1 MKLIIQLPCYN
12 EEETLGIAL
21 SALPRQLEGFDSVEW
36 LIVDDG
42 SQDGTLRVAREHG
55 VDHIVRFTRNQGL
68 AAAFTAGLDACLS
81 AGADVIV
88 NTDADN
94 QYSAESIPDL
104 VRPILTGSADMVVG
118 ARPVLSIGHFSA
130 TKKALQVLGSWVVR
144 AASSTQVPDAPSGF
158 RAFSRRAA
166 MQLNVFS
173 EYTYTLET
181 IIQAGQ
187 KRMAVASVPIKVNA
201 DLRPSR
207 LVRSIP
213 SYVGRSVL
221 VIGRIFITYK
231 PFVAFSTAGLLT
243 FLCGAALGIRF
254 LYYYVRGQGDGHVQS
269 VILSALLLGAGFF
282 LVVTGIMADLISVN
296 RKLLEKVDLRLR
308 RLELEERSGATEARR
323 AKLMRSTEPISLDRD
338 HHAPASKISL

>member
-1 MKLIIQLPCYN
+1 VKLIIQIPCYN
-12 EEETLGIAL
+12 EEQTLGIAL
-21 SALPRQLEGFDSVEW
+21 GDLPRQLEGFDSVEW
-36 LIVDDG
+36 LIIDDG
-42 SQDGTLRVAREHG
+42 SVDETVAVARQLG

-68 AAAFTAGLDACLS
+68 AAAFTAGLEASLR

-94 QYSAESIPDL
+94 QYSAASIPDL
-104 VRPILTGSADMVVG
+104 VRPILTGRADMVIG
-118 ARPVLSIGHFSA
+118 ARPITNIGHFST
-130 TKKALQVLGSWVVR
+130 TKKLLQRFGSWVVR
-144 AASSTQVPDAPSGF
+144 FASNTQVPDAPSGF

-187 KRMAVASVPIKVNA
+187 KRMAIMSVPIQVNP

-213 SYVGRSVL
+213 SYVGRSMM

-231 PFVAFSTAGLLT
+231 PFVAFTTPGLVALVAGSTIGL
-243 FLCGAALGIRF
+243 RF
-254 LYYYVRGQGDGHVQS
+254 FVFYLQGDGGGHVQS
-269 VILSALLLGAGFF
+269 VILSALLLGLGFF
-282 LVVTGIMADLISVN
+282 LIVAGIIADLINVN

-308 RLELEERSGATEARR
+308 RLELDAHAVSADDGTKLLSRSEASH
-323 AKLMRSTEPISLDRD
+323 ARD
-338 HHAPASKISL
+338 AYPLAPQ